1 MMSRFVVGLAAVLTI
16 SAAASAQT
24 LGDVARQ
31 EEARRKTVK
40 APAKVYT
47 NDSLRAD
54 PSSPRPAAAGT
65 PGSPA
70 SSAGSAAPSTP
81 DASQQAGTPAPAPD
95 ASAKDEASWKRRM
108 AAAREV
114 VERAKIFAD
123 ALQTRINSLSN
134 DWAAR
139 DDPYQRNKIA
149 ADRDKALA
157 ELSRVQKE
165 VQDGTKAIAAIQE
178 EARKAGVPAGWVR

>member
-1 MMSRFVVGLAAVLTI
+1 MTSSFVVGLAAVLAI

-54 PSSPRPAAAGT
+54 PSSPRPAAAGA
-65 PGSPA
+65 PGSAA
-70 SSAGSAAPSTP
+70 SSAPG
-81 DASQQAGTPAPAPD
+81 ASQQADTPAPAPD
-95 ASAKDEASWKRRM
+95 AGATDRAKDEASWKKRM
-108 AAAREV
+108 ADARDAL
-114 VERAKIFAD
+114 ERAKIFAE

-139 DDPYQRNKIA
+139 DDPYQRAKIG

-157 ELSRVQKE
+157 ELGRVQKE
-165 VQDGTKAIAAIQE
+165 VVDGTKAIAAIQE
-178 EARKAGVPAGWVR
+178 EARKTGVPAGWVR

>member
-1 MMSRFVVGLAAVLTI
+1 MKGTEVESRFGRKYQSDFRLNAGAIGPENLKGIVMMSRLVVGLAAVLTI

-47 NDSLRAD
+47 NDSLRPD
-54 PSSPRPAAAGT
+54 PSSPRPAAAST

-81 DASQQAGTPAPAPD
+81 DAKSTGGTPAPAPDASAKDASAKDASAKD

-108 AAAREV
+108 AAAREA

-123 ALQTRINSLSN
+123 ALQDTH
-134 DWAAR
+134 
-139 DDPYQRNKIA
+139 QF
-149 ADRDKALA
+149 AL
-157 ELSRVQKE
+157 Q
-165 VQDGTKAIAAIQE
+165 
-178 EARKAGVPAGWVR
+178 